1 MPQPLNDDKLTI
13 YVITGIN
20 DGRRRYID
28 NNRDGMLLKVP
39 FAPQIIDLTYRRGPW
54 RSFDVDKVGNAL
66 DY

>member
-1 MPQPLNDDKLTI
+1 MM
-13 YVITGIN
+13 V
-20 DGRRRYID
+20 
-28 NNRDGMLLKVP
+28 NNNKDGMLLKVP